1 MDRYSLYEDLKR
13 RVQLGYKIG
22 ESDRK
27 LLLNLYNES
36 GAYELPTNCI
46 SLQNLKTSILT
57 KIGDFLTD
65 NGIAYNR
72 KVMLCESADFSIS
85 RQLKLLKD
93 L

>member
-13 RVQLGYKIG
+13 RVQLGHKIG

-46 SLQNLKTSILT
+46 NLHLLKTSILT
-57 KIGDFLTD
+57 KFEDFLTD
-65 NGIAYNR
+65 NSIAYNR
-72 KVMLCESADFSIS
+72 RVILSESADFSIS